1 MKTSLFDIAAN
12 CLMANEID
20 EKLFL
25 TEKAAQAWR
34 NKSLSLD
41 SLRPK
46 EPISQPGQPAKLI
59 LVKPKDVPRRGL
71 GTKAGLVALIHAIAH
86 IEFNAINLAWDAVHR
101 FRGLPEEFYNDWI
114 TVAFEEAH
122 HFQLLRKRLEEFDH
136 DYGDF
141 PAHNGL
147 WDMATRTA
155 SDPLA
160 RMALVPRV
168 LEARGLDVTPSIIN
182 RLRQIGDEKTIEIL
196 EIILRDE
203 IGHVSIGSRWFNFF
217 CDQRQIDPEKTFCEL
232 VDQYLPGRI
241 IGPFHYEARQRA
253 GFTLN
258 EMNMLERMAIPISR
272 SNNSDF

>member
-122 HFQLLRKRLEEFDH
+122 HFQLLRKRLKEFDH

-168 LEARGLDVTPSIIN
+168 LEARGLDVTPNIIN

-217 CDQRQIDPEKTFCEL
+217 CNQRQIDPEKTFCEL

-258 EMNMLERMAIPISR
+258 EMNMLERMAIPINR
-272 SNNSDF
+272 SSNSDF